1 MYSRVVINLKNLP
14 KIDKNKIISKE
25 LYELYNLKNKSNKTV
40 IIKKNNNNNNNIQ
53 HHTSPW

>member
-40 IIKKNNNNNNNIQ
+40 IIKKNNNNNNIRMIII
-53 HHTSPW
+53 